1 MRIRILNLRSL
12 ALSTAVHAA
21 VIAAA
26 ALLSGSAAQRPVPGG
41 GDAITV
47 EMVTLQNPA
56 EQSEP
61 QEDVPEEV
69 PEQVPEEVPEQVP
82 EEVPEQVP
90 EEVPE
95 QVPEEQ
101 PEQVPEEAPEQQP
114 EEVPEEQPEQQPQ
127 QEYSGVGASGEATGQ
142 VPGPATYE
150 SRVFGAIRRNFRTSI
165 RPQQS
170 YRIVFT
176 VNPDGTT
183 RWEAVRT
190 SGTPAFDRAVEHAL
204 AMANVPPPPPGR
216 TEPTEVRIEFLGP
229 ESD

>member
-1 MRIRILNLRSL
+1 MRIRIPNPRSL
-12 ALSTAVHAA
+12 AISAAVHVV
-21 VIAAA
+21 VILAA
-26 ALLSGSAAQRPVPGG
+26 ALLSGSSAQPPVPGG

-47 EMVTLQNPA
+47 EMVTLQTPA
-56 EQSEP
+56 ERSQ
-61 QEDVPEEV
+61 QPEE
-69 PEQVPEEVPEQVP
+69 
-82 EEVPEQVP
+82 
-90 EEVPE
+90 
-95 QVPEEQ
+95 
-101 PEQVPEEAPEQQP
+101 VPEEAPEEQPEEVPEEAPEEDPQEHPEEQP
-114 EEVPEEQPEQQPQ
+114 EEVPEEQPEEAPEEQPEEVPEQQPQ
-127 QEYSGVGASGEATGQ
+127 HEYSGVGASGEATGQ

-190 SGTPAFDRAVEHAL
+190 SGTAAFDRAVEHAL

-216 TEPTEVRIEFLGP
+216 TGPTEVRIEFLGP
-229 ESD
+229 QSD

>member
-1 MRIRILNLRSL
+1 VRIRIPNPRSL
-12 ALSTAVHAA
+12 AISAAVHVV
-21 VIAAA
+21 VILAA
-26 ALLSGSAAQRPVPGG
+26 ALLSGSSAQPPVPGG

-47 EMVTLQNPA
+47 EMVTLQTPA
-56 EQSEP
+56 ERSQ
-61 QEDVPEEV
+61 QPEE
-69 PEQVPEEVPEQVP
+69 
-82 EEVPEQVP
+82 
-90 EEVPE
+90 
-95 QVPEEQ
+95 
-101 PEQVPEEAPEQQP
+101 VPEEAPEEQPEEVPEEAPEEDPQEHPEEQP
-114 EEVPEEQPEQQPQ
+114 EEVPEEQPEEAPEEQPEEVPEQQPQ
-127 QEYSGVGASGEATGQ
+127 HEYSGVGASGEATGQ

-190 SGTPAFDRAVEHAL
+190 SGTAAFDRAVEHAL

-216 TEPTEVRIEFLGP
+216 TGPTEVRIEFLGP
-229 ESD
+229 QSD

>member
-1 MRIRILNLRSL
+1 VRIRIPNPRSL
-12 ALSTAVHAA
+12 AISAAVHAA

-26 ALLSGSAAQRPVPGG
+26 ALLSGSSAQPPVPGG

-47 EMVTLQNPA
+47 EMVTLQTPA
-56 EQSEP
+56 ERS
-61 QEDVPEEV
+61 
-69 PEQVPEEVPEQVP
+69 
-82 EEVPEQVP
+82 
-90 EEVPE
+90 
-95 QVPEEQ
+95 
-101 PEQVPEEAPEQQP
+101 QQP
-114 EEVPEEQPEQQPQ
+114 EEVPEEAPEEQPEEVPEVQPEGAPEEVPEEAPEEQPEEVPEQQPQ
-127 QEYSGVGASGEATGQ
+127 HEYSGVGASGEATGQ

-165 RPQQS
+165 SPQQS

-204 AMANVPPPPPGR
+204 TMANVPPPPPGR
-216 TEPTEVRIEFLGP
+216 TGPTEVRIEFLGP
-229 ESD
+229 QSD